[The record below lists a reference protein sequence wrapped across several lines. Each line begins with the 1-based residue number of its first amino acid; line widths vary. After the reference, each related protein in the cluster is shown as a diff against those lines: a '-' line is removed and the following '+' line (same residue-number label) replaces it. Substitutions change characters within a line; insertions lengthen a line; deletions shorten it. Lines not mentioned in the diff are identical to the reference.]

1 MGLGTTHVWQL
12 LLEFSTFESKAIN
25 VKHPK
30 ELGQR
35 GKIIL
40 FGKIV
45 IYDDPNYQAFC
56 ILWKTLGTSDNN
68 PGILY
73 MWGKILGI

>member
-1 MGLGTTHVWQL
+1 MFFVGVGLGTTH
-12 LLEFSTFESKAIN
+12 TFESKAIN

-30 ELGQR
+30 QLGQR

-56 ILWKTLGTSDNN
+56 ILWKTLGAR
-68 PGILY
+68 
-73 MWGKILGI
+73 